1 MISLFDFRRSIMAD
15 VRLFFAAIHS
25 LQFSV
30 TISNRA
36 VVGAMLLSGAISV
49 GTKIQLERVVLRIY
63 FD

>member
-1 MISLFDFRRSIMAD
+1 MAD